1 MEPGMM
7 LRNVRDASIYQEK
20 PMITCLT
27 DPTHGVVELTV
38 EGGITR
44 PDYDRVV
51 AEMEGVIARSGKL
64 RLIEIIRDVGAI
76 DSSIWWRDVKW
87 AYHHMKDV
95 ARCAVVTDKGWIG
108 SVTRAVAAL
117 IPAEIRV
124 FPIAELEAARAWVR
138 G

>member
-1 MEPGMM
+1 MM

-64 RLIEIIRDVGAI
+64 RLIEIIRD
-76 DSSIWWRDVKW
+76 S
-87 AYHHMKDV
+87 
-95 ARCAVVTDKGWIG
+95 ARSTARSGGGTSNG
-108 SVTRAVAAL
+108 
-117 IPAEIRV
+117 
-124 FPIAELEAARAWVR
+124 PIII
-138 G
+138 